1 MPWTWLSSTQRQ
13 SSSMIVDSHPAALR
27 EKGAWTFCIATV
39 GNFDGVHLGHQ
50 ALLRH
55 TVDKAREQHVPAV
68 AVTFDPHPVSVLSS
82 CAPKELCSTAQ
93 RLEYMEQL
101 GIDAVLLLPFTRAL
115 ASESAGAFC
124 RRVLQEGLAVRE
136 LFIGYDFRMGRDQAG
151 IDVLRPL
158 LPSVSQVDAVL
169 MEGLPVSSTR
179 IRKAL
184 AEGRLDEAN
193 MLLGRP
199 FSVQGEV
206 VHGEGRGGP
215 LLGIPTANLDVPHT
229 QAMTAPAVYATSARL
244 LDGAGAGEWHMSVTS
259 FCKNPT
265 FDGAA
270 LTLETHIM
278 DFSCDIY
285 GRELEVRFLARLRQ
299 DRRFDG
305 LEALI
310 AQLHADMAER
320 RRLPL

>member
-1 MPWTWLSSTQRQ
+1 
-13 SSSMIVDSHPAALR
+13 MIVDSHPKALR
-27 EKGAWTFCIATV
+27 SRGAWTSCTATV
-39 GNFDGVHLGHQ
+39 GNFDGVHRGHQ
-50 ALLRH
+50 ALLRR
-55 TVDKAREQHVPAV
+55 TVENARARQVPAV

-82 CAPKELCSTAQ
+82 RAPKELCSTAQ
-93 RLEYMEQL
+93 RLEYMEAL
-101 GIDAVLLLPFTRAL
+101 GVDAVLLLPFTKEL
-115 ASESAGAFC
+115 AAEGAGEFC
-124 RRVLQEGLAVRE
+124 RRVLEEELAASE
-136 LFIGYDFRMGRDQAG
+136 LFVGYDFRMGRDQAG
-151 IDVLRPL
+151 IDVLRTYIPH
-158 LPSVSQVDAVL
+158 VTQVEAVQVDGA
-169 MEGLPVSSTR
+169 PVSSTR

-215 LLGIPTANLDVPHT
+215 LLGIPTANLDIPHT

-244 LDGAGAGEWHMSVTS
+244 LNGEGAGVWHMSVTS
-259 FCKNPT
+259 FCRNPT
-265 FDGAA
+265 FDGSM

-278 DFSCDIY
+278 DFSGDIY

-305 LEALI
+305 LDALI
-310 AQLHADMAER
+310 AQLHADMDER
-320 RRLPL
+320 RTMPV

>member
-1 MPWTWLSSTQRQ
+1 
-13 SSSMIVDSHPAALR
+13 MIVASDPNALR
-27 EKGAWTFCIATV
+27 EQGAWTSCTATV
-39 GNFDGVHLGHQ
+39 GNFDGVHRGHQ
-50 ALLRH
+50 ALLSS
-55 TVDKAREQHVPAV
+55 TVKNARERQVPAV
-68 AVTFDPHPVSVLSS
+68 AITFDPHPVSVLSAR
-82 CAPKELCSTAQ
+82 APKELCSTAQ
-93 RLEYMEQL
+93 RLEYMEEL
-101 GIDAVLLLPFTRAL
+101 GIDAVLLLPFTKEL
-115 ASESAGAFC
+115 ASRGADDFC
-124 RRVLQEGLAVRE
+124 RHVLEESLAVSE
-136 LFIGYDFRMGRDQAG
+136 LFVGYDFRMGRDQAG
-151 IDVLRPL
+151 ADALRACIPH
-158 LPSVSQVDAVL
+158 VTQVEAVL
-169 MEGLPVSSTR
+169 VDGAPVSSTR

-193 MLLGRP
+193 LLLGRP

-244 LDGAGAGEWHMSVTS
+244 LDGEGAGEWRMSVTS

-265 FDGAA
+265 FDGSA

-278 DFSCDIY
+278 DFSGDIY
-285 GRELEVRFLARLRQ
+285 GRELEVRFLAKLRQ

-305 LEALI
+305 LDALI
-310 AQLHADMAER
+310 AQLHADMDER

>member
-1 MPWTWLSSTQRQ
+1 
-13 SSSMIVDSHPAALR
+13 MIVASHPKELR
-27 EKGAWTFCIATV
+27 EQGAWTSCTATV
-39 GNFDGVHLGHQ
+39 GNFDGVHRGHQ
-50 ALLRH
+50 ALLSR
-55 TVDKAREQHVPAV
+55 TVENARTRQVPAV
-68 AVTFDPHPVSVLSS
+68 AITFDPHPVSVLSAR
-82 CAPKELCSTAQ
+82 APKELCSTAQ

-101 GIDAVLLLPFTRAL
+101 GIDAVLLLPFTREL
-115 ASESAGAFC
+115 ASKSAGEFC
-124 RRVLQEGLAVRE
+124 RHVLEEGLAASE

-151 IDVLRPL
+151 ADVLRACIPH
-158 LPSVSQVDAVL
+158 VTQVEAVVVD
-169 MEGLPVSSTR
+169 GAPVSSTR

-184 AEGRLDEAN
+184 ADGRLDEAN

-244 LDGAGAGEWHMSVTS
+244 LNGEGAGVWHMSVTS

-265 FDGAA
+265 FDGSM

-278 DFSCDIY
+278 DFSGDIY
-285 GRELEVRFLARLRQ
+285 GRDLEVRFLAKLRQ

-305 LEALI
+305 LDALI
-310 AQLHADMAER
+310 KQLHADMDER
-320 RRLPL
+320 RTMPV

>member
-1 MPWTWLSSTQRQ
+1 
-13 SSSMIVDSHPAALR
+13 MIVDSRPAALR
-27 EKGAWTFCIATV
+27 ERGAWTSCTATV

-50 ALLRH
+50 ALLRR
-55 TVDKAREQHVPAV
+55 TVESARARNVPAV

-82 CAPKELCSTAQ
+82 RAPKELCSTAQ
-93 RLEYMEQL
+93 RLEYMEAL
-101 GIDAVLLLPFTRAL
+101 GVDAVLLLPFTKEL
-115 ASESAGAFC
+115 ASRGAGEFC
-124 RRVLQEGLAVRE
+124 RCVLEEELAVGE
-136 LFIGYDFRMGRDQAG
+136 LFVGYDFRMGKDQAG
-151 IDVLRPL
+151 ADMLKTCIPHVT
-158 LPSVSQVDAVL
+158 QVEAV
-169 MEGLPVSSTR
+169 MVDGAPVSSTR

-184 AEGRLDEAN
+184 ADGRLDEAN
-193 MLLGRP
+193 GLLGRP

-244 LDGAGAGEWHMSVTS
+244 LDGEGAGVWHMSVTS

-265 FDGAA
+265 FDGSV

-278 DFSCDIY
+278 DFSEDIY
-285 GRELEVRFLARLRQ
+285 GRELEVKFLAKLRQ

-305 LEALI
+305 LDALI
-310 AQLHADMAER
+310 AQLHADMDER
-320 RRLPL
+320 RSLPL

>member
-1 MPWTWLSSTQRQ
+1 
-13 SSSMIVDSHPAALR
+13 MIVDSHPEALR
-27 EKGAWTFCIATV
+27 KKGAWTSCTATV

-50 ALLRH
+50 ALLRR
-55 TVDKAREQHVPAV
+55 TVENARMRNVPAV

-82 CAPKELCSTAQ
+82 RAPKELCSTAQ
-93 RLEYMEQL
+93 RLEYMEAM
-101 GIDAVLLLPFTRAL
+101 GVDAVLLLPFTKEL
-115 ASESAGAFC
+115 AARGAEEFC
-124 RRVLQEGLAVRE
+124 RVVLERDLVVSE

-151 IDVLRPL
+151 ADL
-158 LPSVSQVDAVL
+158 LKTYIPHVTQVQAVL
-169 MEGLPVSSTR
+169 VDGAPVSSTR

-184 AEGRLDEAN
+184 ADGRLDEAN
-193 MLLGRP
+193 ALLGRP

-244 LDGAGAGEWHMSVTS
+244 LDGEGAGEWHMSVTS

-265 FDGAA
+265 FDGSS

-278 DFSCDIY
+278 DFSGDIY
-285 GRELEVRFLARLRQ
+285 GRELEVRFLAKLRQ

-305 LEALI
+305 LDALI
-310 AQLHADMAER
+310 AQLHADMDAR
-320 RRLPL
+320 RALAL

>member
-1 MPWTWLSSTQRQ
+1 
-13 SSSMIVDSHPAALR
+13 MIVDSQPAALR
-27 EKGAWTFCIATV
+27 KKGAWTSCTATV

-50 ALLRH
+50 ALLRR
-55 TVDKAREQHVPAV
+55 TVENARARNVPAV
-68 AVTFDPHPVSVLSS
+68 AVTFAPHPVSVLSS
-82 CAPKELCSTAQ
+82 RAPKELCSTAQ
-93 RLEYMEQL
+93 RLEYMNAL
-101 GIDAVLLLPFTRAL
+101 GVDAVLLLPFTKEL
-115 ASESAGAFC
+115 AARGAGEFC
-124 RRVLQEGLAVRE
+124 RSVLEEGLAASE

-151 IDVLRPL
+151 MDVLKTCIPH
-158 LPSVSQVDAVL
+158 VTQVQAVI
-169 MEGLPVSSTR
+169 MDGAPVSSTR

-193 MLLGRP
+193 ALLGRP

-244 LDGAGAGEWHMSVTS
+244 LDGEGAGVWHMSVTS

-265 FDGAA
+265 FDGST

-278 DFSCDIY
+278 DFSGDIY

-305 LEALI
+305 LDALI
-310 AQLHADMAER
+310 AQLHADMDER
-320 RRLPL
+320 RGLPL

>member
-1 MPWTWLSSTQRQ
+1 
-13 SSSMIVDSHPAALR
+13 MIVDSHPEALR
-27 EKGAWTFCIATV
+27 KKGAWTSCTATV

-50 ALLRH
+50 ALLRR
-55 TVDKAREQHVPAV
+55 TVENARMRNVPAV

-82 CAPKELCSTAQ
+82 RAPKELCSTAQ
-93 RLEYMEQL
+93 RLEYMEAM
-101 GIDAVLLLPFTRAL
+101 GVDAVLLLPFTKEL
-115 ASESAGAFC
+115 AARGAEEFC
-124 RRVLQEGLAVRE
+124 RVVLERDLAVSE

-151 IDVLRPL
+151 ADL
-158 LPSVSQVDAVL
+158 LKTYIPHVTQVQAVL
-169 MEGLPVSSTR
+169 VDGAPVSSTR

-184 AEGRLDEAN
+184 ADGRLDEAN
-193 MLLGRP
+193 ALLGRP

-244 LDGAGAGEWHMSVTS
+244 LDGEGAREWHMSVTS

-265 FDGAA
+265 FDGSS

-278 DFSCDIY
+278 DFSGDIY
-285 GRELEVRFLARLRQ
+285 GRELEVRFLAKLRQ

-305 LEALI
+305 LDALI
-310 AQLHADMAER
+310 AQLHADMDAR
-320 RRLPL
+320 RALAL

>member
-1 MPWTWLSSTQRQ
+1 
-13 SSSMIVDSHPAALR
+13 MIVNSHPKTLR
-27 EKGAWTFCIATV
+27 ERGAWTSCTATV

-50 ALLRH
+50 ALLSR
-55 TVDKAREQHVPAV
+55 TVDNARARGVPAV
-68 AVTFDPHPVSVLSS
+68 AITFDPHPVSVLSS
-82 CAPKELCSTAQ
+82 RAPKELCSTAQ
-93 RLEYMEQL
+93 RLEYMERL
-101 GIDAVLLLPFTRAL
+101 GVDAVLLLPFTREL
-115 ASESAGAFC
+115 ASESAEEFC
-124 RRVLQEGLAVRE
+124 RRVLEEGLAADE
-136 LFIGYDFRMGRDQAG
+136 LFVGYDFRMGKDQSGAAMLEAY
-151 IDVLRPL
+151 VPK
-158 LPSVSQVDAVL
+158 VTQVDAVL
-169 MEGLPVSSTR
+169 LDGRPVSSTR

-193 MLLGRP
+193 ALLGRP

-215 LLGIPTANLDVPHT
+215 LLGVPTANLDVPDT

-244 LDGAGAGEWHMSVTS
+244 LDGEGAGEWRMSVTS

-265 FDGAA
+265 FDGSA

-278 DFSCDIY
+278 DFSGDIY

-310 AQLHADMAER
+310 AQLHADMEER
-320 RRLPL
+320 RTMPV

>member
-1 MPWTWLSSTQRQ
+1 MF
-13 SSSMIVDSHPAALR
+13 VDSHPNALR
-27 EKGAWTFCIATV
+27 EYAAWDSCAATV

-50 ALLRH
+50 ALLRR
-55 TVDKAREQHVPAV
+55 TVECARAKGIPAV
-68 AVTFDPHPVSVLSS
+68 AVTFDPHPAAVLSPR
-82 CAPKELCSTAQ
+82 APKVLCSTSQ
-93 RLEYMEQL
+93 RLEYMEEQ
-101 GIDAVLLLPFTRAL
+101 GIDAVLMLPFDRKL
-115 ASESAGAFC
+115 AAESSEDFC
-124 RRVLQEGLAVRE
+124 HRVLMEGLQAEE
-136 LFIGYDFRMGRDQAG
+136 LFIGYDFRMGKDQSGAEK
-151 IDVLRPL
+151 LRTYFPH
-158 LPSVSQVDAVL
+158 VTQVDAV
-169 MEGLPVSSTR
+169 MKDGAPVSSTR

-184 AEGRLDEAN
+184 AEGRLEEAN
-193 MLLGRP
+193 ALLGRP

-215 LLGIPTANLDVPHT
+215 LLGIPTANLDVSHA

-244 LDGAGAGEWHMSVTS
+244 LDGKEAGAWRMAVTS

-278 DFSCDIY
+278 DFSGDIY
-285 GRELEVRFLARLRQ
+285 GRGLEVRFLARLRM

-305 LEALI
+305 LEALK
-310 AQLHADMAER
+310 AQLHADMDER

>member
-1 MPWTWLSSTQRQ
+1 MLVVSDPK
-13 SSSMIVDSHPAALR
+13 ALR
-27 EKGAWTFCIATV
+27 DKGAWIFCAATV

-50 ALLRH
+50 ALLRR
-55 TVDKAREQHVPAV
+55 TVEKAREQHVPAV

-82 CAPKELCSTAQ
+82 HAPRELCSTAQ

-101 GIDAVLLLPFTRAL
+101 GVDAVLLLPFTREL
-115 ASESAGAFC
+115 ASETAGEFC
-124 RRVLQEGLAVRE
+124 RRVLLEGLAVRE
-136 LFIGYDFRMGRDQAG
+136 LFVGYDFRMGSDRAG
-151 IDVLRPL
+151 ADVLRTVIPT
-158 LPSVSQVDAVL
+158 VSQVQAVL
-169 MEGLPVSSTR
+169 MEGIPVSSTR

-215 LLGIPTANLDVPHT
+215 LLGIPTANLDVPRT

-244 LDGAGAGEWHMSVTS
+244 LDGEGSGTWHMSVTS
-259 FCKNPT
+259 FCRNPT
-265 FDGAA
+265 FDGSA

-278 DFSCDIY
+278 DFSGDIY
-285 GRELEVRFLARLRQ
+285 GRNLEVRFLARLRQ

-310 AQLHADMAER
+310 AQLHADMDDR
-320 RRLPL
+320 RKLPL

>member
-1 MPWTWLSSTQRQ
+1 
-13 SSSMIVDSHPAALR
+13 MIVDSHPKTLR
-27 EKGAWTFCIATV
+27 ERGAWASCTATV

-50 ALLRH
+50 ALLSR
-55 TVDKAREQHVPAV
+55 TVENARARGVPAV
-68 AVTFDPHPVSVLSS
+68 AITFDPHPVSVLSS
-82 CAPKELCSTAQ
+82 RAPKELCSTAQ
-93 RLEYMEQL
+93 RLEYMERL
-101 GIDAVLLLPFTRAL
+101 GVDAVLLLPFTREL
-115 ASESAGAFC
+115 ASESAEEFC
-124 RRVLQEGLAVRE
+124 RRVLEEGLAADE
-136 LFIGYDFRMGRDQAG
+136 LFVGYDFRMGKDQSGAATLEAY
-151 IDVLRPL
+151 VPK
-158 LPSVSQVDAVL
+158 VTQVDAVL
-169 MEGLPVSSTR
+169 LDGSPVSSTR

-193 MLLGRP
+193 ALLGRP

-215 LLGIPTANLDVPHT
+215 LLGVPTANLDVPHT

-244 LDGAGAGEWHMSVTS
+244 LDGEGAGEWRMSVTS

-265 FDGAA
+265 FDGSA

-278 DFSCDIY
+278 DFSGDIY

-310 AQLHADMAER
+310 AQLHADMEER
-320 RRLPL
+320 RTMPV

>member
-1 MPWTWLSSTQRQ
+1 
-13 SSSMIVDSHPAALR
+13 MIVDSHPKTLR
-27 EKGAWTFCIATV
+27 ERGAWASCTATV

-50 ALLRH
+50 ALLRR
-55 TVDKAREQHVPAV
+55 TVESARARNVPAV

-82 CAPKELCSTAQ
+82 RAPKELCSTAQ
-93 RLEYMEQL
+93 RLEYMEAL
-101 GIDAVLLLPFTRAL
+101 GVDAVLLLPFTKEL
-115 ASESAGAFC
+115 ASRGAGEFC
-124 RRVLQEGLAVRE
+124 RCVLEEELAVGE
-136 LFIGYDFRMGRDQAG
+136 LFVGYDFRMGKDQAG
-151 IDVLRPL
+151 ADMLKTCIPHVT
-158 LPSVSQVDAVL
+158 QVEAV
-169 MEGLPVSSTR
+169 MVDGAPVSSTR

-184 AEGRLDEAN
+184 ADGRLDEAN
-193 MLLGRP
+193 GLLGRP

-244 LDGAGAGEWHMSVTS
+244 LDGEGAGVWHMSVTS

-265 FDGAA
+265 FDGSV

-278 DFSCDIY
+278 DFSEDIY
-285 GRELEVRFLARLRQ
+285 GRELEVKFLAKLRQ

-305 LEALI
+305 LDALI
-310 AQLHADMAER
+310 AQLHADMDER
-320 RRLPL
+320 RSLPL